1 MKVETIDHGFSGL
14 AHVIASYLVPTEV
27 GPVLIEAGPA
37 SSYANLVAAIRA
49 LGYAPEDVRHLFVT
63 HIHLDHA
70 GGAWRFAESGATIYV
85 HPRGA
90 PHLAD
95 PTKLLASAARIYG
108 EQMENLWGE
117 VRPIAAERIK
127 VLDDGQDVH
136 LGRTRVR
143 AISTPGHASHHHVYV
158 IDGLLFAGD
167 IAGIRIG
174 RGPVLPPTPPP
185 DIDLEAWRAS
195 LQRVRELA
203 PDALYL
209 THFGRADDVRD
220 HLDRLESKLD
230 AWASW
235 TLGALRA
242 GKDDEK
248 LVADFVR
255 YWQEELRACGLDE
268 ERIREYELADPPW
281 MNLQGLV
288 RYWRKHHPE
297 ALNLSST

>member
-1 MKVETIDHGFSGL
+1 MQVRVIDHGFGGL
-14 AHVIASYLVPTEV
+14 AHVIASYLVPTAV

-37 SSYANLVAAIRA
+37 SSYATLAAGISA
-49 LGYAPEDVRHLFVT
+49 LGYAPEEVRHVFVT

-70 GGAWRFAESGATIYV
+70 GGAWQFAERGATIYV

-108 EQMENLWGE
+108 DQMESLWGE
-117 VRPIAAERIK
+117 VRPIAAERLR
-127 VLDDGQDVH
+127 VLSDGEEVR
-136 LGRTRVR
+136 LGQTTVR
-143 AISTPGHASHHHVYV
+143 AVATPGHAAHHHVYA
-158 IDGLLFAGD
+158 INGLLFAGD

-174 RGPVLPPTPPP
+174 QGPVLPPTPPP

-209 THFGRADDVRD
+209 THFGRTDDVRE
-220 HLDRLESKLD
+220 HVDRLEAKLE

-235 TLGALRA
+235 TLNALRA
-242 GKDDEK
+242 GRDDQE
-248 LVADFVR
+248 LIEEFVR
-255 YWQEELRACGLDE
+255 YWREDLRACGLDE

-297 ALNLSST
+297 ALGPGR